1 MITSARLV
9 FYMTTN
15 LLFCPQN
22 PWLLLLVGHLLWK
35 VKRFDSSFKL
45 ICKGLYNFGLCKCY
59 FPKTASFL
67 IAFPI
72 AGGLSLHE
80 MGRVGVCWESSLLIQ
95 GYWYLLGIWSFQF
108 LVMHSQKKL
117 SIFLAHLAYLLLS
130 SPLLLNSCGLM
141 SGMAL
146 IPSLDVN
153 LQSDSTVSELML
165 CSS

>member
-35 VKRFDSSFKL
+35 VKCFDSSFKL
-45 ICKGLYNFGLCKCY
+45 ICKGLYNFGLCQCY

-108 LVMHSQKKL
+108 LVMHSQKKVVYL
-117 SIFLAHLAYLLLS
+117 SEVGVLGLGTRAAGSDHELA
-130 SPLLLNSCGLM
+130 G
-141 SGMAL
+141 
-146 IPSLDVN
+146 DVSRN
-153 LQSDSTVSELML
+153 ISF
-165 CSS
+165 